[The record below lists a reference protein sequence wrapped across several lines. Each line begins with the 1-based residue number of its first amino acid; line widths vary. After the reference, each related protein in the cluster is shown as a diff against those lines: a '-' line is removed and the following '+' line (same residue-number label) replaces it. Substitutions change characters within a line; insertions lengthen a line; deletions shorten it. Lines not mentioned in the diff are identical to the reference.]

1 MRRRRDALADFR
13 LSDAMTFLAVKR
25 QGSLSAAARELGVT
39 TSQVSKAIAR
49 LENQLNVTLLVRSAR
64 GVEPSDEAARV
75 VPLLEGAI
83 SRLRQA
89 RLDAGAPGPVLT
101 VAGPSY
107 VVQSMSS
114 ALVGAMPAQRLRVLS
129 LAPAEIRAL
138 APTGIFDAA
147 FIVGPPISLDTW
159 HTVVLGQLQ
168 SRLFATPEV
177 ARRLGPQPLEVSQL
191 KDERFVSPVNSRD
204 GNFVPLDDG
213 CPLPYAQRLNGH
225 EAQTLQLALDLAV
238 SANQVVFGPVAAAM
252 SRMQTGQLVPI
263 EVVGWDTTMT
273 LSLALNVDRVTSSI
287 RAAIMRVSE
296 EFLELSKLE
305 LQRTGGAKRRARES
319 APTR

>member
-13 LSDAMTFLAVKR
+13 LSDAVTFLSVRR

-49 LENQLNVTLLVRSAR
+49 LENQLNVSLLVRSAR

-89 RLDAGAPGPVLT
+89 RLDAGAPGPVITL
-101 VAGPSY
+101 AGPSY
-107 VVQSMSS
+107 VMQNMGGV
-114 ALVGAMPAQRLRVLS
+114 LVEAMPTQRLRVLS
-129 LAPAEIRAL
+129 LAPAEIRAQ

-147 FIVGPPISLDTW
+147 FIIGPPISLDTW
-159 HTVVLGQLQ
+159 ASVVLGELQ
-168 SRLFATPEV
+168 NRLFATPEV
-177 ARRLGPQPLEVSQL
+177 AKRLGPAPVDIARIKE
-191 KDERFVSPVNSRD
+191 ERFVSPVNSRD

-213 CPLPYAQRLNGH
+213 CPLPYGQRLNGH

-238 SANQVVFGPVAAAM
+238 ASNQVVFGPVAAALG
-252 SRMQTGQLVPI
+252 RLLAGQLVAI
-263 EVVGWDTTMT
+263 EVDGWDTSQT
-273 LSLALNVDRVTSSI
+273 LSLAMNVDRVTSQTRASI
-287 RAAIMRVSE
+287 VKVAE
-296 EFLELSKLE
+296 HFLQQSRLE
-305 LQRTGGAKRRARES
+305 SHRWSPPRKQRGAS
-319 APTR
+319 

>member
-13 LSDAMTFLAVKR
+13 FSDAITFLAVRR

-49 LENQLNVTLLVRSAR
+49 LENQLNVSLLVRSAR

-107 VVQSMSS
+107 VMQNMST
-114 ALVGAMPAQRLRVLS
+114 ALVDAMPGQRLRILQ
-129 LAPAEIRAL
+129 LAPAEIRAQ

-147 FIVGPPISLDTW
+147 FIIGPPISLDTW
-159 HTVVLGQLQ
+159 NSVVLGPLQ

-177 ARRLGPQPLEVSQL
+177 AKRLGPQPVDVSQV
-191 KDERFVSPVNSRD
+191 KEERFVSPVNSRD

-213 CPLPYAQRLNGH
+213 CPLPYSQRLNGH

-238 SANQVVFGPVAAAM
+238 ASHHVVFGPVAAALQQM
-252 SRMQTGQLVPI
+252 ALGQLVPI
-263 EVVGWDTTMT
+263 EVAGWDASQT
-273 LSLALNVDRVTSSI
+273 LSLAMNVDRVTSQMRS
-287 RAAIMRVSE
+287 AIVKVSE
-296 EFLELSKLE
+296 AFLEESRLE
-305 LQRTGGAKRRARES
+305 HLRPSRRGGR
-319 APTR
+319 

>member
-13 LSDAMTFLAVKR
+13 FSDAITFLAVRR

-49 LENQLNVTLLVRSAR
+49 LENQLNVSLLVRSAR

-107 VVQSMSS
+107 VMQNMST
-114 ALVGAMPAQRLRVLS
+114 ALVDAMPGQRLRILQ
-129 LAPAEIRAL
+129 LAPAEIRAQ

-147 FIVGPPISLDTW
+147 FIIGPPISLDTW
-159 HTVVLGQLQ
+159 NSVVLGPLQ

-177 ARRLGPQPLEVSQL
+177 AKRLGPQPVDVSQL
-191 KDERFVSPVNSRD
+191 KEERFVSPVNSRD

-213 CPLPYAQRLNGH
+213 CPLPYSQRLNGH

-238 SANQVVFGPVAAAM
+238 ASHQVVFGPVAAALQ
-252 SRMQTGQLVPI
+252 RMASGQLVPI
-263 EVVGWDTTMT
+263 EVAGWDTSQT
-273 LSLALNVDRVTSSI
+273 LSLAMNVDRVTSQM
-287 RAAIMRVSE
+287 RTAIVKVSE
-296 EFLELSKLE
+296 AFLEESRLE
-305 LQRTGGAKRRARES
+305 HLRPSRRGGR
-319 APTR
+319 